1 MTHRTCAVD
10 CCRDKTATGCWSA
23 RCSQDAGFC
32 LVAPV
37 ANGRVLAD
45 GLRALQADDLAID
58 GELLVLTDETSSVE
72 ASDGTPHL

>member
-1 MTHRTCAVD
+1 MRSGLLSRQDRYGVLVSPLFAG
-10 CCRDKTATGCWSA
+10 CRPLLGAS
-23 RCSQDAGFC
+23 
-32 LVAPV
+32 V